1 MIHPIIVIYGLYVA
15 AALSVAQY
23 SGASVPS
30 NPLET
35 RSPAVTVD
43 HAKQTKPTSEPVIR
57 NPLQDNLINLCFNE
71 TNGQDFSHFNGL
83 SNLKENSRQLIRGSH
98 GFALSLTRRLAAL
111 ENKDHSNGIVI
122 SPFSIWSTLIV
133 MYMGAKGE
141 TASEIANALAVDS
154 IPRESIAM
162 AHKGLRHW
170 YKVKGNINR
179 SPNASDES
187 KHATFSVANRVFF
200 NSNIHLN
207 KCIEDH
213 FLEEVQPID
222 FTDSKNAVE
231 SINWWINET
240 THGKIQ
246 NLLSPDAVNAFTQLI
261 VSNAVYFKSPWQ
273 SKFDTQFS
281 FNSTF
286 YVSPSEN
293 ISVLFMKQTSNFL
306 FAFSEDLSASIID
319 IPYVD
324 SNYSMLL
331 MLPES
336 SRGVDNLL
344 ATLTPDDIYQLVSQ
358 MYFDQVELV
367 LPKFKCEQEVD
378 LAGVLYSLGIRSLFD
393 PSGADLTGFI
403 DQSFDTPSIAPIS
416 VNSALHKAMIS
427 IDEDGSQGA
436 AATVFFTFR
445 SARPLFPTKFTVDR
459 PFIYFIRDTVTNV
472 ILFSGLVRRPVF

>member
-1 MIHPIIVIYGLYVA
+1 MIHPIIVIYGLFV
-15 AALSVAQY
+15 LSVLKY
-23 SGASVPS
+23 CDASAS
-30 NPLET
+30 LNHETT
-35 RSPAVTVD
+35 RSPAVSAD
-43 HAKQTKPTSEPVIR
+43 HAKQINPTSEPVVHNRI
-57 NPLQDNLINLCFNE
+57 QDKQINLCFKE
-71 TNGQDFSHFNGL
+71 TNGQDSSNLNRL

-98 GFALSLTRRLAAL
+98 EFALSLTRRLASL
-111 ENKDHSNGIVI
+111 DNIDHSNGIVI

-133 MYMGAKGE
+133 MYMGARGE
-141 TASEIANALAVDS
+141 TAAEIANALAVKS
-154 IPRESIAM
+154 IPRESIVM
-162 AHKGLRHW
+162 VHKGLRHW
-170 YKVKGNINR
+170 YNVKGNINR
-179 SPNASDES
+179 CTNVSDDT
-187 KHATFSVANRVFF
+187 KHATFSMANRVFF
-200 NSNIHLN
+200 NSNIHLT
-207 KCIEDH
+207 KCIHDN
-213 FLEEVQPID
+213 FVQEVQAID
-222 FTDSKNAVE
+222 FSDSKNAIE

-246 NLLSPDAVNAFTQLI
+246 NLLSPDAVNTFTQLLI
-261 VSNAVYFKSPWQ
+261 SNAMYFKSPWQ
-273 SKFDTQFS
+273 SKFDTQLT

-286 YVSPSEN
+286 HVSPSEN
-293 ISVLFMKQTSNFL
+293 ISVSFMKQTSNFL
-306 FAFSEDLSASIID
+306 FAFSDELSASIID

-336 SRGVDNLL
+336 SQGVDNLL

-378 LAGVLYSLGIRSLFD
+378 LAGVLYSLGIKRLFD

-403 DQSFDTPSIAPIS
+403 DRSVDTASIGPVS

-427 IDEDGSQGA
+427 IDEDGSEGA